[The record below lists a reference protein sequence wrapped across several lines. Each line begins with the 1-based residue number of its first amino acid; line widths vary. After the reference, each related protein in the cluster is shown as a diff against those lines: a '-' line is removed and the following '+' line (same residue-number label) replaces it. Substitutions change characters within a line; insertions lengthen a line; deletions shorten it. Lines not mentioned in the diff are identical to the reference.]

1 MGIKALV
8 VGAGAVC
15 AAICLAPG
23 AHADYTWTVQQIC
36 DNKSPGTVA
45 MPIIGSPDIT
55 CAQPGST
62 PGLFI
67 AAPMSIPRI
76 MGEFRPGSYST
87 DPANVWADW
96 IVPAGSQPKPA
107 PKIAS
112 PGNIG
117 CDRINGVV
125 VCSPDIPVGPK

>member
-1 MGIKALV
+1 MKGLI
-8 VGAGAVC
+8 VGAC
-15 AAICLAPG
+15 AACTAIGLAPV

-55 CAQPGST
+55 CAKPGST

-76 MGEFRPGSYST
+76 MGEFRPGSFST

-96 IVPAGSQPKPA
+96 IVPQRISPQAGPEDRQP
-107 PKIAS
+107 
-112 PGNIG
+112 GQ
-117 CDRINGVV
+117 RRM
-125 VCSPDIPVGPK
+125 